1 MKTVRCIV
9 LQSSTKDWDFR
20 LHSHRLWH
28 CRHCLSGGGGG
39 EGRESGQPGMGAY
52 SLKKVWKNEVLSTC
66 CHLYWVFLERVPQ
79 SQGGRSCMILQH
91 FCTHSLHHHLCY
103 FNYYHIFN
111 VVFYQIE
118 LFGDISYKGYP
129 FKSCNILFVA
139 MIAINL

>member
-1 MKTVRCIV
+1 MKYLAHVVIYTE
-9 LQSSTKDWDFR
+9 FF
-20 LHSHRLWH
+20 
-28 CRHCLSGGGGG
+28 
-39 EGRESGQPGMGAY
+39 
-52 SLKKVWKNEVLSTC
+52 WKEK
-66 CHLYWVFLERVPQ
+66 

-91 FCTHSLHHHLCY
+91 FCTHSLHHHLYY

-111 VVFYQIE
+111 VVFSQIE